1 MRRMARIVTDYS
13 FINGYICGYLFY
25 LRHLWSI

>member
-13 FINGYICGYLFY
+13 FISDYICGYLFY